1 MPSGCSSPAA
11 SSRLATV
18 AACIVVILILILAI
32 RWCAGA
38 PPGHGDTFYTSAATE
53 EPTRSY
59 TPYVG
64 TIPNGAWG
72 ISPWALGPGVG
83 RPSRG
88 LPDMP
93 SLHASRYP
101 A

>member
-1 MPSGCSSPAA
+1 MPSGCSPLAA

-38 PPGHGDTFYTSAATE
+38 PPGHGDTFYTGAATE

-59 TPYVG
+59 TPHVG
-64 TIPNGAWG
+64 TIANGTWG
-72 ISPWALGPGVG
+72 ISPWALRPGVG
-83 RPSRG
+83 PPDTPS
-88 LPDMP
+88 P
-93 SLHASRYP
+93 RYP